1 MLNKRA
7 SGVLLHISSLPSKYG
22 IGCFDECAYAF
33 VDFLKEAGQ
42 HYWQILPLCPTT
54 VGDSPYQ
61 SISTFALNEYF
72 IDLDALCRLGYL
84 KKEEY
89 EDIKWF
95 EYEDEVDYSL
105 LYTNRHRVLYKA
117 FDRFKRNIPNDFN
130 SFCEQNSYWLDDY
143 ALFCAVKDYFGGEPF
158 YYWNEDIKYREELAI
173 DEYINICNERI
184 LYYKMLQYFAF
195 SQWLGLKKYAFDNGI
210 SIIGDMP
217 IYVAMDSVDVWS
229 NLPMFLI
236 DEKTLKV
243 EKVAGVPP
251 DYFSKDGQLWGNP
264 IYDWDAMEKDNYSW
278 WVSRIGHSLKLYDT
292 VRIDHFRAF
301 ASYWA
306 VPAESKT
313 AKIGEWLDGP
323 KMKLFNKIFD
333 AFPNAPIIA
342 EDLGVFGEDVVK
354 LLADTGFP
362 GMKVVQFGFDPNS
375 DSSHMPHNAVP
386 NSINYVGTHDNN
398 TILGWL
404 WEAGEEERKFAL
416 EYCGFYGDNWGEGG
430 YYSASCRKIIET
442 VWKSSSNVAII
453 ALQDMCGFGSDARM
467 NIPGVPD
474 KNWRFRTT
482 RDTIDN
488 IDTSYFKHI
497 NSLFRRMYPAFDDKK
512 NK

>member
-72 IDLDALCRLGYL
+72 IDLDTLCRLGYL

-173 DEYINICNERI
+173 EEYKNICNERI

-217 IYVAMDSVDVWS
+217 IYVAGDSADVWANREIFKLDS
-229 NLPMFLI
+229 NLEASDL
-236 DEKTLKV
+236 
-243 EKVAGVPP
+243 AGCPP
-251 DYFSKDGQLWGNP
+251 DYFSPDGQLWGNP
-264 IYDWDAMEKDNYSW
+264 VYDWRKLKKEKYAWWIERLNHSFKIYD
-278 WVSRIGHSLKLYDT
+278 I
-292 VRIDHFRAF
+292 VRIDHFRGF
-301 ASYWA
+301 ESYYSIKA
-306 VPAESKT
+306 GSKT
-313 AKIGEWLDGP
+313 ARKGAWRNGGG
-323 KMKLFNKIFD
+323 KSFFD
-333 AFPNAPIIA
+333 ALPKEFNDRIIA
-342 EDLGVFGEDVVK
+342 ENLGFLTDEVDK
-354 LLADTGFP
+354 LLEYTGFP
-362 GMKVVQFGFDPNS
+362 GMKVLQFSFDSRDENS
-375 DSSHMPHNAVP
+375 KTLPDDIKKNNVV
-386 NSINYVGTHDNN
+386 YTGTHDND
-398 TILGWL
+398 TILGWSQNADKKDVAYAMRYL
-404 WEAGEEERKFAL
+404 NAL
-416 EYCGFYGDNWGEGG
+416 NKYDLIDKMNKCAMKCDANT
-430 YYSASCRKIIET
+430 CILT
-442 VWKSSSNVAII
+442 M
-453 ALQDMCGFGSDARM
+453 QDLLHLGSEARM
-467 NIPGVPD
+467 NTPSTLGN
-474 KNWRFRTT
+474 NWKWRMKK
-482 RDTIDN
+482 DDL
-488 IDTSYFKHI
+488 SS
-497 NSLFRRMYPAFDDKK
+497 SLSQSLLELTKQSERY
-512 NK
+512 